1 MPPRKKSNNTTTKKA
16 TPPPTVCPAIPKKI
30 EVSLTGN
37 NGKKSAPPPTSSTEE
52 EVVIKDLRSRLRK
65 SQLRVREMEK
75 VLTSSLI
82 SMVNTHPLMTPSLS
96 TAPAPPTT
104 TTAPPPQSSS
114 EEEIATKAAQIVQTH
129 SLMQDRQDI
138 ESDKRMLRELEGTLD
153 IMDKKMNAVRKKA
166 RGLNQRYSRIEAS
179 INRELWKARIQG
191 DTDRLANLETL
202 QREQETKYRTMSQT
216 FSDQIQTLTLEKDNL
231 MAKHESTDTS
241 LQQSVAADAQFR
253 KAVRS
258 LGSDLHSFQR

>member
-1 MPPRKKSNNTTTKKA
+1 MPPRKKKTNSPPA
-16 TPPPTVCPAIPKKI
+16 TTVCPAIPKKI
-30 EVSLTGN
+30 EVSLTG
-37 NGKKSAPPPTSSTEE
+37 KKETKTPPPPPSED

-82 SMVNTHPLMTPSLS
+82 SMVNTHPLM
-96 TAPAPPTT
+96 APAATT
-104 TTAPPPQSSS
+104 TTTPTPPMETTTSTTNS
-114 EEEIATKAAQIVQTH
+114 EEQIADKAAEIVQTH

-138 ESDKRMLRELEGTLD
+138 EADKRMLRELEGSLD
-153 IMDKKMNAVRKKA
+153 ILDKKMAAVRRKA

-179 INRELWKARIQG
+179 INRELWKARMKS

-202 QREQETKYRTMSQT
+202 QREQETKYRTMSQG

-231 MAKHESTDTS
+231 MARHESTDSS
-241 LQQSVAADAQFR
+241 LQQSVAADRRFR

-258 LGSDLHSFQR
+258 LGSDLQTFQTR